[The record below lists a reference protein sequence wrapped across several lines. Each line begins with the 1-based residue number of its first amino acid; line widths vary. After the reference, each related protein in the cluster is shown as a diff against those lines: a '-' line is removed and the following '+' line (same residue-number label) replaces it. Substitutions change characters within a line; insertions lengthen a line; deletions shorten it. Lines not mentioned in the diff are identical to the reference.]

1 MYEER
6 FYRKPSLSKFNLEL
20 AFKESDL
27 FISTDVPIDKEKVQT
42 TLQDYYSQIEEYT
55 KKNSLFLSSLS
66 PIEEDE
72 DAPAICSDMI
82 QTSFLTGIGPFS
94 SVAGAIAQYVGLEIL
109 KEAKELII
117 ENGGDIFLKINED
130 KNLGVY
136 LGERTDLKNL
146 TLKIKKRENPFGIAS
161 SSAYF
166 GHSLNLGRADLL
178 TIIAKDA
185 IIADGFAT
193 SLSNRIQR
201 EADANQVIEVAKESP
216 YIEGILISFEGK
228 LYLWGDLEIVS

>member
-6 FYRKPSLSKFNLEL
+6 FYRKSSLSKFSLEV

-27 FISTDVPIDKEKVQT
+27 FISTDTQIDKEKVQSI
-42 TLQDYYSQIEEYT
+42 LQKYYNQIEGYT

-72 DAPAICSDMI
+72 SSPPIVLDMI
-82 QTSFLTGIGPFS
+82 QTSYLTGIGPFS

-109 KEAKELII
+109 KEAAEVII

-130 KNLGVY
+130 KRLGVY
-136 LGERTDLKNL
+136 LGERTEPKNL
-146 TLKIKKRENPFGIAS
+146 TLKISKREDTFGIAS

-166 GHSLNLGRADLL
+166 GHSLNLGRADLV

-193 SLSNRIQR
+193 SLSNRIQK
-201 EADANQVIEVAKESP
+201 ETDADQVIAIAKDSP

-228 LYLWGDLEIVS
+228 LYLWGDIEIIS